1 MEFNIFTNI
10 YTEKEL
16 LSYLS
21 IENNISNIKKELIG
35 YNSNFFLNSEE
46 ITDEER
52 LQITNLSVE
61 NLINC
66 SNNLSIILSRFF
78 SHKQRYNNKFS
89 LIDNILFKD
98 ETNVENT
105 NYDIKKMFND
115 IYTIEHYILK
125 SLMDYYLYEIDYYK
139 RNLDYI
145 NTVNNQLNPLI
156 KTGLINKFN
165 KLIES
170 FNTKYINL
178 IQKFTYMLNFDIEY
192 ENYNLDNNSEFILDK
207 NIILII
213 LNSLK
218 FKVVVPLFNTTINKL
233 IYNIFVNIK
242 IDNDLRL
249 CALSLIS
256 TIENFN
262 KAFYELNINENRIVI
277 EDLFLLVI
285 HEYKK
290 CVANPSVSEFFKN
303 ILLLQNLIIDFLSYH
318 NLSNIKINF
327 NDNMVNYIYAILD
340 IYFQINKIDNEDI
353 KIIQNKILKSIC
365 DLIKNCNELI
375 YTDIVKHIPY
385 VFINAINNNEFNI
398 QHTDL
403 LIDISYYLCQNK
415 DYYYYIVNSCTNI
428 EKYIDILV
436 GKDELHKYSKIF
448 KKISETDNDFMDMI
462 TCEFIINIA
471 LLPMNNGEL
480 QLCDKHTILSAL
492 RNKEIHPYTREE
504 LTIEQFNKI
513 QIDNQSKITELNLK
527 KREFVNSLK

>member
-1 MEFNIFTNI
+1 MNFNVFTNI

-21 IENNISNIKKELIG
+21 IEDNISNIKKELVG

-61 NLINC
+61 SLINC

-78 SHKQRYNNKFS
+78 IHKQRYNNKFS

-98 ETNVENT
+98 ETNLENT

-125 SLMDYYLYEIDYYK
+125 SLIDYYLYEIDYYK
-139 RNLDYI
+139 RNLDYL
-145 NTVNNQLNPLI
+145 NTINNQINPLI
-156 KTGLINKFN
+156 KTGLINKYN

-178 IQKFTYMLNFDIEY
+178 IQKFIYLLNFDIEY
-192 ENYNLDNNSEFILDK
+192 ENYNLDTNPEFVLDK
-207 NIILII
+207 DIIYII
-213 LNSLK
+213 LNALK
-218 FKVVVPLFNTTINKL
+218 FKEVISHFNTTINKL
-233 IYNIFVNIK
+233 IYNIFVNTK

-249 CALSLIS
+249 SALSLIS
-256 TIENFN
+256 TVENFN
-262 KAFYELNINENRIVI
+262 KAFYEININENRIGI
-277 EDLFLLVI
+277 EDLFSLVI
-285 HEYKK
+285 YEYKK
-290 CVANPSVSEFFKN
+290 CVANPSVYEFFRN

-318 NLSNIKINF
+318 NLSNTKINF
-327 NDNMVNYIYAILD
+327 NDNIVNYIYAILD
-340 IYFQINKIDNEDI
+340 IYFQINKIDNVDI
-353 KIIQNKILKSIC
+353 KIIQDKILQSIYN
-365 DLIKNCNELI
+365 LIKNCNELI

-385 VFINAINNNEFNI
+385 VFINSINNNEFNI
-398 QHTDL
+398 DHTHI

-415 DYYYYIVNSCTNI
+415 DYYYYIVNSCANI

-436 GKDELHKYSKIF
+436 GKDELYKYSMIF
-448 KKISETDNDFMDMI
+448 KKISETENNFMDMI
-462 TCEFIINIA
+462 TCEFIINVA

-492 RNKEIHPYTREE
+492 RNKEIHPYTREQ

-513 QIDNQSKITELNLK
+513 QIDNKNKITELNLK
-527 KREFVNSLK
+527 KREFINSLK